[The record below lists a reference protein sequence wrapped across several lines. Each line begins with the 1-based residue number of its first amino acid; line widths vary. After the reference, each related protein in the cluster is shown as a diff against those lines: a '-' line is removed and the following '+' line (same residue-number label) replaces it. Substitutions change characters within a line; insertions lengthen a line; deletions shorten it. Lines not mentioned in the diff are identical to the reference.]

1 MASNP
6 AFNRIEK
13 DAQSGYAGFGG
24 QGYSSPSPMSAQPNM
39 AEMTPQQLQDLYNG
53 PSAGPVDTRRVTMDD
68 VIMKT
73 LGLFAIVLV
82 TGAVGWTVAA
92 ANPGLGMMLWLGGMI
107 GTLVLGLVIAFKKA
121 LSVPLIL
128 AYAVVEGL
136 FMGAV
141 SQYFNEAYPGIVGQ
155 AVLATLST
163 FAGMFLAY
171 KFGLIKVTAKF
182 RRIMTMMIFGYAIFA
197 VVNFIFA
204 MVTNTA
210 FGFGGS
216 GPLGIGISLFA
227 VGLASFTLALDF
239 DSIEQ
244 AIAHRRTGEVL
255 VAPGPRADRHPGVA
269 LHRVPAPVRSPARVT
284 EHLSHAPAGAGS
296 PAPAVPSVHPGGT
309 SGDPGASAEALDD
322 DRHALAAADAHRLEA
337 ELLVLV
343 WSPLIRWS

>member
-24 QGYSSPSPMSAQPNM
+24 QPAGATQSASAAQ
-39 AEMTPQQLQDLYNG
+39 AATAGMTAQQLQELYNQ
-53 PSAGPVDTRRVTMDD
+53 PAAGPVETRRVTMDD

-82 TGAVGWTVAA
+82 TGAIGWTVAE
-92 ANPGLGMMLWLGGMI
+92 ANPELGMALWLGGMI
-107 GTLVLGLVIAFKKA
+107 ATLVLGLVIAFKKT

-128 AYAVVEGL
+128 LYAVVEGL

-171 KFGLIKVTAKF
+171 RFGLIKVTARF
-182 RRIMTMMIFGYAIFA
+182 RRVMTMMIFGYAIFA

-204 MVTNTA
+204 VVTDTA
-210 FGFGGS
+210 FGFGDS
-216 GPLGIGISLFA
+216 GALGIGISLFA

-244 AIAHRRTGEVL
+244 AIRSGAPQKYSWLLAHGL
-255 VAPGPRADRHPGVA
+255 I
-269 LHRVPAPVRSPARVT
+269 VT
-284 EHLSHAPAGAGS
+284 
-296 PAPAVPSVHPGGT
+296 
-309 SGDPGASAEALDD
+309 
-322 DRHALAAADAHRLEA
+322 
-337 ELLVLV
+337 LV
-343 WSPLIRWS
+343 WLYIEFLRLFARLRE